1 LTIGD
6 LYAIASAL
14 CFAIANVTIVR
25 GASRDDDDNGAFLSL
40 LLTAGISAAGWLAIG
55 AARGF
60 EPVTWRA
67 LAWFAG
73 AGIFTS
79 FIGRV
84 FLFGSVQRLGA
95 MRGSAMKRFNPFFA
109 VILGVLVLGESLGLA
124 MLAGMALILAS
135 FGLLVRSSWRAPT
148 AAGRDGAGAAIS
160 LRAGYVLGIV
170 SGLGYACGYLFRKMG
185 LAQAPDAWLGA
196 AVGSLVGAALFVL
209 TAGFNARYAR
219 AVRATFRRPNPW
231 LVWAGITS
239 SFGQV
244 FYFAALETRPIS
256 RVALI
261 VSMEVFV
268 TLVLGALLLRR
279 HETLTTSVA
288 IAAALGVAGT
298 ACILGG

>member
-1 LTIGD
+1 VGD

-14 CFAIANVTIVR
+14 CFATANVMIVR
-25 GASRDDDDNGAFLSL
+25 GAARGDEDNGAFLSL
-40 LLTAGISAAGWLAIG
+40 LVTAGISACGWAILG
-55 AARGF
+55 MARGF
-60 EPVTWRA
+60 EPVTGRA

-73 AGIFTS
+73 AGVFTM

-109 VILGVLVLGESLGLA
+109 VILGVAVLGETLGPG

-135 FGLLVRSSWRAPT
+135 FALLVWSSLRNRGGEIAP
-148 AAGRDGAGAAIS
+148 ADARR
-160 LRAGYVLGIV
+160 LRAGYVLAVV

-185 LAQAPDAWLGA
+185 LADAPDAWLGA
-196 AVGSLVGAALFVL
+196 AVGALVGSALFAV
-209 TAGFNARYAR
+209 TGAFNERYAR
-219 AVRATFRRPNPW
+219 AMRATFSRPNAW
-231 LVWAGITS
+231 LLGAGITS

-244 FYFAALETRPIS
+244 FYFAALNTQPIS

-268 TLVLGALLLRR
+268 TLALGALLLRK
-279 HETLTTSVA
+279 HETLTVPVA
-288 IAAALGVAGT
+288 VAAALGVAGT
-298 ACILGG
+298 ACILQG

>member
-1 LTIGD
+1 VGD
-6 LYAIASAL
+6 LYAVASAL
-14 CFAIANVTIVR
+14 CFATANVMIVR
-25 GASRDDDDNGAFLSL
+25 GAARGGDDNGAFLSL
-40 LLTAGISAAGWLAIG
+40 LLTAGISGVGWALAGLT
-55 AARGF
+55 RGF

-73 AGIFTS
+73 AGVFTM

-109 VILGVLVLGESLGLA
+109 VILGVVVLGEPLGAA
-124 MLAGMALILAS
+124 MLTGMALIILS
-135 FGLLVRSSWRAPT
+135 FVLLVWGSFRSRPGEV
-148 AAGRDGAGAAIS
+148 AAADARR
-160 LRAGYVLGIV
+160 LRAGYALAIF
-170 SGLGYACGYLFRKMG
+170 SGLGYALGYLFRKMG

-196 AVGSLVGAALFVL
+196 AVGALVGAALFV
-209 TAGFNARYAR
+209 AMGAFNAGYAR
-219 AVRATFRRPNPW
+219 AVRATFSRPDPW
-231 LVWAGITS
+231 LLWAGITS

-244 FYFAALETRPIS
+244 FYFAALNTQPIS

-268 TLVLGALLLRR
+268 TLALGALLLRK
-279 HETLTTSVA
+279 HETLTVPVA
-288 IAAALGVAGT
+288 VAAALGVAGT